1 MQLKKLK
8 NYLDKVFF
16 IINKFDKK
24 KIIFLGILI
33 FMSML
38 LEVLSIGLIIPVL
51 GVIENEN
58 FLKDIFSSSQFIH
71 SLNHISQVYLIVA
84 LLCLTFFFKTIFG
97 IFLNYNQN
105 KYTTFLQAK
114 ISSLLMSQYLFMPY
128 KNYFKRN
135 SSELLRNVKDE
146 CGSLIFG
153 VISPMLNLLIETLI
167 ILGITT
173 LLVFQIGSISFL
185 IIFFLSMF
193 GLIYIK
199 FTKKIINRL
208 GNERFLYDEKIIKK
222 TNELFYNIRDIKIY
236 YLQNYYLKNFSN
248 VLNNYASVVKKF
260 LTLQILPRLGIELL
274 LVLIFSIFLVLLTL
288 QDVPFNKVVSTLALF
303 AVASFRLMP
312 SINRVITSQQVL
324 RYHVPSVEEI
334 FKEIQHNYYAQS
346 DKEHLKIKF
355 KKVIELKNINFRYS
369 DNKKI
374 LNNLSLKIYSKD
386 KIGIIGDTGSGKSTI
401 IDIIS
406 GLLTPQSG
414 KIFIDSKIT
423 NFKKY
428 NWGNGIGYVSQN
440 TTLTDDTIKA
450 NIILGRNYNEENLKK
465 LDEVLKNVHL
475 NVFINSLKKKIN
487 TIVGDRGIN
496 LSGGQ
501 KQRIGLARALYDNPK
516 ILILD
521 EAFSALDNKTE
532 KKILNRILLQY
543 KNMTILNIA
552 HKGSS
557 LGYCDKIFVLKNGKL
572 IKKSGN

>member
-84 LLCLTFFFKTIFG
+84 FLCLTFFFKTIFG

-248 VLNNYASVVKKF
+248 VLNNYATVVKKF

-475 NVFINSLKKKIN
+475 NVFIDSLKKKIN

>member
-557 LGYCDKIFVLKNGKL
+557 LGYCDKIFVL
-572 IKKSGN
+572 GNFF

>member
-1 MQLKKLK
+1 MKSVQ
-8 NYLDKVFF
+8 
-16 IINKFDKK
+16 
-24 KIIFLGILI
+24 
-33 FMSML
+33 S
-38 LEVLSIGLIIPVL
+38 
-51 GVIENEN
+51 
-58 FLKDIFSSSQFIH
+58 
-71 SLNHISQVYLIVA
+71 
-84 LLCLTFFFKTIFG
+84 FK
-97 IFLNYNQN
+97 
-105 KYTTFLQAK
+105 
-114 ISSLLMSQYLFMPY
+114 
-128 KNYFKRN
+128 
-135 SSELLRNVKDE
+135 
-146 CGSLIFG
+146 
-153 VISPMLNLLIETLI
+153 
-167 ILGITT
+167 
-173 LLVFQIGSISFL
+173 
-185 IIFFLSMF
+185 
-193 GLIYIK
+193 
-199 FTKKIINRL
+199 
-208 GNERFLYDEKIIKK
+208 
-222 TNELFYNIRDIKIY
+222 ELF
-236 YLQNYYLKNFSN
+236 
-248 VLNNYASVVKKF
+248 
-260 LTLQILPRLGIELL
+260 
-274 LVLIFSIFLVLLTL
+274 
-288 QDVPFNKVVSTLALF
+288 
-303 AVASFRLMP
+303 
-312 SINRVITSQQVL
+312 
-324 RYHVPSVEEI
+324 
-334 FKEIQHNYYAQS
+334 
-346 DKEHLKIKF
+346 
-355 KKVIELKNINFRYS
+355 
-369 DNKKI
+369 
-374 LNNLSLKIYSKD
+374 KIYSKD

-475 NVFINSLKKKIN
+475 NVFIDSLKKKVN